1 MYRTVPGKGEG
12 RREDTKEKDGGR
24 INRTTYL
31 VERRDNMGDGEGILS
46 LRQSLESARMLLFGF
61 GRLLTIET
69 FAH

>member
-1 MYRTVPGKGEG
+1 
-12 RREDTKEKDGGR
+12 
-24 INRTTYL
+24 
-31 VERRDNMGDGEGILS
+31 MGDGEGILS

>member
-31 VERRDNMGDGEGILS
+31 VEGGTTWEMEKEYS
-46 LRQSLESARMLLFGF
+46 
-61 GRLLTIET
+61 
-69 FAH
+69 H